1 MLKIA
6 SHFYNI
12 GHKVEF
18 KNNILEQIGNTPL
31 IKLNKINKGLKP
43 QIFAKLES
51 ANPGGSVKDRIGY
64 NMILDAEL
72 RGELK
77 SGGTIIEATSGNT
90 GIGIALTAAVRGYK
104 CIFVV
109 TSKVS
114 EEKINYLKALGAEVI
129 VVSNLADPDSPEYYV
144 NVAKRLHKEIPNSFF
159 AYQYSN
165 PSNPEIHYK
174 TTGPEIWRQTDGKV
188 THFVSSIGTGGTISG
203 TGKFLKEK
211 NPNIQ
216 VIGADPLG
224 SIFKHYKETGELIKG
239 TPYLVEGIGQDCL
252 PANVHF
258 QYIDKIFNI
267 SDKESFAAARKLTKE
282 EGIFCGGSTGTIVQ
296 VALNISKDL
305 TENDVV
311 VFIVCDTGERYL
323 SKMHNTEWLRQ
334 NRMLDPEVR
343 TLRDLSDL
351 KKQKGFEEIIS
362 VKENSKIKEVLELI
376 TKTGYSNIPVMVG
389 RKSIGTIRENK
400 LLAKLVED
408 PLLYNSEVKDLMD
421 ESLPIVDA
429 KTGIEEVKKYLKNN
443 SAILVDDFGLIT
455 DIITRYDLIN
465 IENQ

>member
-1 MLKIA
+1 LE
-6 SHFYNI
+6 Y
-12 GHKVEF
+12 
-18 KNNILEQIGNTPL
+18 KNSIIEQIGNTPL
-31 IKLNKINKGLKP
+31 IRLNKINRGLKP

-64 NMILDAEL
+64 NMIVDAEQ
-72 RGELK
+72 RGVLK
-77 SGGTIIEATSGNT
+77 PGGTIIEATSGNT
-90 GIGIALTAAVRGYK
+90 GIGLAITAAVKGYK

-114 EEKINYLKALGAEVI
+114 AEKINYLKALGAEVI
-129 VVSNLADPDSPEYYV
+129 VVSNLVDPDDPEYYV

-174 TTGPEIWRQTDGKV
+174 TTGPEIWHQTDGRI

-203 TGKFLKEK
+203 TGRFLKEK

-224 SIFKHYKETGELIKG
+224 SIFKHYKETGEVIKG

-252 PANVHF
+252 PENVHF

-267 SDKESFAAARKLTKE
+267 SDKDSFTAARKLTKE
-282 EGIFCGGSTGTIVQ
+282 EGIFCGGSTGTIVN
-296 VALNISKDL
+296 VALETAKYCSKD
-305 TENDVV
+305 DVI

-323 SKMHNTEWLRQ
+323 SKVHNEDWLKL
-334 NRMLDPEVR
+334 NRMLDTEVR
-343 TLRDLSDL
+343 TLRDVSDR
-351 KKQKGFEEIIS
+351 KKSLGIEEIVS
-362 VKENSKIKEVLELI
+362 IKEDDKVKDVLELI
-376 TKTGYSNIPVMVG
+376 TKTGYTQIPVMKGKQSVG
-389 RKSIGTIRENK
+389 AIREGR
-400 LLAKLVED
+400 LLSKLVD
-408 PLLYNSEVKDLMD
+408 KPTLYNSLIKDVME
-421 ESLPIVDA
+421 ESFPILEA
-429 KTGIEEVKKYLKNN
+429 KTEIAEVKKLFKEHP
-443 SAILVDDFGLIT
+443 AVLVSDFGLVT

-465 IENQ
+465 MPA

>member
-1 MLKIA
+1 MK
-6 SHFYNI
+6 
-12 GHKVEF
+12 F

-31 IKLNKINKGLKP
+31 IKLNKLNKGLKP

-64 NMILDAEL
+64 NMIVDAEQ

-77 SGGTIIEATSGNT
+77 PGGTIIEATSGNT
-90 GIGIALTAAVRGYK
+90 GIGIALTAAVKGYK

-114 EEKINYLKALGAEVI
+114 DEKINYLKALGSEVI
-129 VVSNLADPDSPEYYV
+129 VVSNLADPESPEYYV
-144 NVAKRLHKEIPNSFF
+144 NVAKRSHKEIPNSFF

-174 TTGPEIWRQTDGKV
+174 TTGPEIWEQTDGKI
-188 THFVSSIGTGGTISG
+188 THFISSIGTGGTITG
-203 TGKFLKEK
+203 TGRYLKEK
-211 NPNIQ
+211 NPNIK

-224 SIFKHYKETGELIKG
+224 SIFKHYKETGELIHG
-239 TPYLVEGIGQDCL
+239 SPYLVEGIGQDCL
-252 PANVHF
+252 PSNVHF
-258 QYIDKIFNI
+258 QYIDKIINI
-267 SDKESFAAARKLTKE
+267 SDKESFAAARRLTKE

-323 SKMHNTEWLRQ
+323 SKMHNIEWLKQ
-334 NRMLDPEVR
+334 NRMLDPEIR

-362 VKENSKIKEVLELI
+362 VKENDKVKDVLELI
-376 TKTGYSNIPVMVG
+376 GKTGYSNIPVMVG
-389 RKSIGTIRENK
+389 RKSIGTIKENK
-400 LLAKLVED
+400 LLAKLVEN
-408 PLLYNSEVKDLMD
+408 PLLYNYEIKELME
-421 ESLPIVDA
+421 ESLPILDA
-429 KTGIEEVKKYLKNN
+429 KTEIEEVKKYLKNN

-465 IENQ
+465 LENK